1 MVQSAAITG
10 LETNCPMPQG
20 AWNSLA
26 TVAAKRALIPKSTTS
41 AQVAAAYK
49 SGL

>member
-1 MVQSAAITG
+1 MVQSAASTG
-10 LETNCPMPQG
+10 LETNCAMSPA
-20 AWNSLA
+20 AWSSLA
-26 TVAAKRALIPKSTTS
+26 TVAAKWALIPKSTTP